1 MCGVQLKDVL
11 DLVGG
16 EMTVDEQRK
25 VYKLYNLDIIGK
37 KKDILNKILLYSLF
51 NNKICYDIC
60 S

>member
-1 MCGVQLKDVL
+1 MFGVQLKDVL

-37 KKDILNKILLYSLF
+37 KLF
-51 NNKICYDIC
+51 
-60 S
+60 